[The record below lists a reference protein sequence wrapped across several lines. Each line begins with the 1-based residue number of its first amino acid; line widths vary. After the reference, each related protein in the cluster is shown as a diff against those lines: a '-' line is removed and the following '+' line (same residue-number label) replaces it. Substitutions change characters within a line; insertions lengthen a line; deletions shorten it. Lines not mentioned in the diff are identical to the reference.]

1 MEQDTLIKAKKL
13 IELNNRNICNRCL
26 GRKFSDIIE
35 SSKADGNEE
44 KGKLIRS
51 KLSNKSNDNDSID
64 NNNYNID
71 NNISNKDN
79 NKNSDEK
86 ETKCETCNDIL
97 LKIDENIKN
106 RNILERIKGKID
118 YLNLEFDTFLIG
130 SKIPEEILN
139 RDEWL
144 NDVLD
149 LDVEN
154 IKKEINREI
163 GKLIEKELNKEVDFN
178 NPDIVIMVDL
188 RKIFSNT
195 EDNNDVN
202 NSNTLEK
209 NLQNDLENIK
219 VRIQINPIF
228 IEGKYRKL
236 VRGIPQTKWP
246 CRKCKGKGC
255 DECNGTGKMYKE
267 SVEELI
273 SKIVLKETRGYEAKF
288 HGAGREDID
297 VRMLGNGRPF
307 VLEIKEPKIRK
318 LDLEEIAKEVNEHS
332 KGKTEYT
339 DLKYTER
346 KRKAEIKVSSPDT
359 FKVYRALVE
368 CEKSITEEELAK
380 VKEKLEKRMIN
391 QQTPQRVAHRRAD
404 KIRKREVKELSTKLL
419 SPNTFEIIVK
429 TQGGL
434 YIKEL
439 ISSDDNRTKPS
450 VSEILNIKTI
460 CKELDV
466 IEVEK

>member
-1 MEQDTLIKAKKL
+1 M
-13 IELNNRNICNRCL
+13 
-26 GRKFSDIIE
+26 
-35 SSKADGNEE
+35 
-44 KGKLIRS
+44 
-51 KLSNKSNDNDSID
+51 
-64 NNNYNID
+64 
-71 NNISNKDN
+71 
-79 NKNSDEK
+79 
-86 ETKCETCNDIL
+86 
-97 LKIDENIKN
+97 
-106 RNILERIKGKID
+106 
-118 YLNLEFDTFLIG
+118 
-130 SKIPEEILN
+130 N

-144 NDVLD
+144 SEALD

-163 GKLIEKELNKEVDFN
+163 GKLIEKELNKEVDFD
-178 NPDIVIMVDL
+178 NPDIVIMFDL
-188 RKIFSNT
+188 RKILNNT
-195 EDNNDVN
+195 EDNNNAN
-202 NSNTLEK
+202 NSNDVEESNVEK

-273 SKIVLKETRGYEAKF
+273 SEIVLKETRGYEAKF

-318 LDLEEIAKEVNEHS
+318 LDLKEIAKEVNEHS

-359 FKVYRALVE
+359 FKVYRAFVE
-368 CEKSITEEELAK
+368 CEESITEEELAK
-380 VKEKLEKRMIN
+380 VKEKLEKTIID
-391 QQTPQRVAHRRAD
+391 QQTPQRVAHRRSD

-419 SPNTFEIIVK
+419 SPNTFEMIVK

-450 VSEILNIKTI
+450 VSEILKTKAI